1 MSQQDELQAAE
12 RERAN
17 RRRILSI
24 AAGSGIVV
32 IGVLVILYAWQ
43 LWPFT
48 SAIQSTEN
56 AYVRGQV
63 TFISPQV
70 NGYLTSVEVIDLQ
83 PVKKGQLL
91 MTIDD
96 RIYRQRVH
104 QAQAQLA
111 MKQAALN
118 NNLQQRRSAEA
129 TIQSNKAALEN
140 AKAQALKSGFDLKRV
155 ENLTADGS
163 LSVRERDAAR
173 AADAQAQAQ
182 VRQAAAQ
189 IAVAQANARGVE
201 AQIAEQQAAITRARA
216 DLAAA
221 ETDAAFARNEVVRY
235 APLAASG
242 AETRERLS
250 TLRNQAQQAS
260 ARVVA
265 ARAAVAA
272 AERRVGTLRAQV
284 KQALAQGEGARA
296 QLEAAE
302 TNVGATLIRASIA
315 GRIGDKSVRVG
326 QYVQAGTRLMSV
338 VPTTDLY
345 IEANFKETQL
355 GLMRVGQPV
364 SIEVDALPGVEIPGR
379 VASIAPGTGAQFSV
393 LPPQNAT
400 GNFTKIVQ
408 RIPVRIQ
415 LNPGPATRAL
425 LVPGMSVEVSVD
437 TRSARDAAD
446 RIAKEQEEHNE
457 RIGRK

>member
-173 AADAQAQAQ
+173 AANAQAQAQ

-189 IAVAQANARGVE
+189 IAVAQQNLQTVIVNR
-201 AQIAEQQAAITRARA
+201 
-216 DLAAA
+216 
-221 ETDAAFARNEVVRY
+221 DALKGDVD
-235 APLAASG
+235 S
-242 AETRERLS
+242 
-250 TLRNQAQQAS
+250 
-260 ARVVA
+260 
-265 ARAAVAA
+265 ARAALEL
-272 AERRVGTLRAQV
+272 AEID
-284 KQALAQGEGARA
+284 LANTRITAPDDG
-296 QLEAAE
+296 QL
-302 TNVGATLIRASIA
+302 GQL
-315 GRIGDKSVRVG
+315 SVRTG
-326 QYVQAGTRLMSV
+326 AYVTAGTRLTSV
-338 VPTTDLY
+338 VPNHKW
-345 IEANFKETQL
+345 IIANLKETQL
-355 GLMRVGQPV
+355 AHIRPGLPV
-364 SIEVDALPGVEIPGR
+364 TIRVDALDGKRFNGQVEFISPAAG
-379 VASIAPGTGAQFSV
+379 SEFSAIS
-393 LPPQNAT
+393 PDNAT
-400 GNFTKIVQ
+400 GNFVKIAQ
-408 RIPVRIQ
+408 RIPVRIRINEQDMQQ
-415 LNPGPATRAL
+415 LR
-425 LVPGMSVEVSVD
+425 PGMSVEVDID
-437 TRSARDAAD
+437 TAAQAAD
-446 RIAKEQEEHNE
+446 EGAQ
-457 RIGRK
+457 